1 MIYTITLNPAL
12 DYDIYL
18 SNFVNNSLNESR
30 EINLRAG
37 GKGIIVSKMLKKL
50 GISSI
55 ALGFVSGFTGEYIK
69 DDLSKDGIKNDFVQL
84 SDESFTRI
92 NIKINDKNG
101 ETEISGISPRI
112 SSEELDELMN
122 KLKDTTKEDF
132 LVLSGSVPSSISK
145 NIYKKISKNF
155 KGKVFLDTRGEL
167 ISENVFENTFFV
179 KPNINELKD
188 MFGVK
193 EDLKNIYDISKYIGY
208 FFDKDVDNVIVSDGG
223 KGAYYFNKDEFLKNR
238 KGYFIKPPKGQ
249 YINSIG
255 SGDSV
260 VAGFLAGIYDNKS
273 NLECFKQAVA
283 CGTATA
289 YSYGIGEL
297 ELIEKLKKEIEIV
310 EYEDL

>member
-37 GKGIIVSKMLKKL
+37 GKGIIVSKMLKNL

-145 NIYKKISKNF
+145 NIYKKISENF

-167 ISENVFENTFFV
+167 LSENIFENTFFV

>member
-37 GKGIIVSKMLKKL
+37 GKGIIVSKMLKNL

-101 ETEISGISPRI
+101 ETEISGISPRV

-145 NIYKKISKNF
+145 NIYKKISENF

-167 ISENVFENTFFV
+167 LSENIFENTFFV

-193 EDLKNIYDISKYIGY
+193 EDLKNIYDISKYIDY